1 LSVQAA
7 YFEYGKVFVHGGI
20 LPNIVDLVNKDRGS
34 RDPQTVASWVND
46 ALRRTLV
53 ERERISARD
62 LPHEIFRVGTSHT
75 REHRMPGEVGYEPA
89 GVFTPDLREVDH
101 YRYHADL
108 LPQVI
113 GHTASLNGEIRYSPG
128 SWLARE
134 YIAVD
139 VGRQHGRGNGGLL
152 LTDFGW
158 VAVTPG
164 GPAELIEVSPLFV
177 ELARKVASEA
187 IQHEQG
193 EERWKEQLTA
203 YLQVTKWK
211 PRTLAD
217 VEKALFADL
226 SPAQVVS
233 IERFL
238 SDIRRTGECVVVT
251 DLDEMLT
258 AFSGESGEDDTIQVL
273 KDYLTAGGILL
284 FCTDTPF
291 DWLYVRLLRPLIIEL
306 GSNRQPLSRLLL
318 SVAGGAEL
326 LVFDDGAYHVIAS
339 DTHRGRSESLDL
351 LVELSRNGQAGSMP
365 PMDPTGLVYIGDSTA
380 VGSFD
385 PALVRKSAI
394 AINVGDAI
402 PESSDRPLLSVHHS
416 YRRTIDT
423 LMAATAAMRDSAFPH
438 AVQPPSPTAVVDA
451 RLWTFEHPQFV
462 TGSPIFVRVDR
473 SGFVHAGVA
482 GSDGVW
488 NRVYRIPLLP
498 RPGGGYEATLPA
510 VVNAFTFFWTEAP
523 WTPGHPGH
531 WERERGRRGVFMSR
545 DAQQPPSS

>member
-1 LSVQAA
+1 M
-7 YFEYGKVFVHGGI
+7 
-20 LPNIVDLVNKDRGS
+20 
-34 RDPQTVASWVND
+34 ND
-46 ALRRTLV
+46 ALRQTLV

-62 LPHEIFRVGTSHT
+62 LPHEIFHVGTSHT
-75 REHRMPGEVGYEPA
+75 REQRMPGEIGYEPA

-113 GHTASLNGEIRYSPG
+113 GHTASLRGEIRYSPG

-164 GPAELIEVSPLFV
+164 GPARLVEVSPLFV
-177 ELARKVASEA
+177 ELARKAASETL
-187 IQHEQG
+187 QDEQS
-193 EERWKEQLTA
+193 EEHWKEKLTA
-203 YLQVTKWK
+203 YLQVTKSK
-211 PRTLAD
+211 PRTLVD

-233 IERFL
+233 IERLL
-238 SDIRRTGECVVVT
+238 SNIRRTGQCVVVT

-258 AFSGESGEDDTIQVL
+258 AFSGDSSEDDTIHVL

-306 GSNRQPLSRLLL
+306 GSNSRLLSQLLL
-318 SVAGGAEL
+318 SVSGGAEL
-326 LVFDDGAYHVIAS
+326 LVFEDGAYQVIAS
-339 DTHRGRSESLDL
+339 DTHRGRSEGFDL
-351 LVELSRNGQAGSMP
+351 LVELSRNGRIRSVPALDPAGI
-365 PMDPTGLVYIGDSTA
+365 VYIGDSTA

-385 PALVRKSAI
+385 PTFAGKSGI

-402 PESSDRPLLSVHHS
+402 PESSDRPLLNVHHS

-423 LMAATAAMRDSAFPH
+423 LMAATATMRDTARSH
-438 AVQPPSPTAVVDA
+438 AVQQPSPTEVADA
-451 RLWTFEHPQFV
+451 MLWTFEHPQFV
-462 TGSPIFVRVDR
+462 AGYRIRVRVDG

-482 GSDGVW
+482 GSDGTW
-488 NRVYRIPLLP
+488 NRVYRMPLLP
-498 RPGGGYEATLPA
+498 RPGGGYEAVLPA
-510 VVNAFTFFWTEAP
+510 GVNAFTFFWTEAP

-531 WERERGRRGVFMSR
+531 WERERGRSGVFMAR
-545 DAQQPPSS
+545 EPQGAPER